1 MEQLLEL
8 LKNIDNIYSNINTIE
23 DLNKLKVEYMGKKG
37 KITELNSLIR
47 TLPNDEK
54 KEFGKKMNELKQAF
68 TSRYDSLKEK
78 LEELKKT
85 SSEKQKVALQKIIDD
100 LKLRQRVIRLKVDK
114 QVHNLK
120 KAFPSVQSE
129 HIKEYLKLKVTELK
143 NKTKE

>member
-1 MEQLLEL
+1 MNVKVDVAKKLLYVKHTL
-8 LKNIDNIYSNINTIE
+8 IYNNISNDTLKHIV
-23 DLNKLKVEYMGKKG
+23 LNDWNNAFSSKSSPLAKRFSDEFSRAFHLAKEIMG
-37 KITELNSLIR
+37 
-47 TLPNDEK
+47 
-54 KEFGKKMNELKQAF
+54 F
-68 TSRYDSLKEK
+68 LKEK